1 MTTNP
6 NSVMESIQ
14 RIKGT
19 RIGKMV
25 LTVAALFLVF
35 ACLSAYFVFRNYLL
49 STNIKKQRI
58 EIEKISKEG
67 VDLKNNY
74 DKIQNEYAQ
83 LKKEVEQAKTD
94 RENLN
99 TQVKG
104 LLSDRDKARQLES
117 EVDSLKKAKGLVDTS
132 LSTAENEKSLVAKQN
147 QNLKEEIID
156 LQKIQKQVIQ
166 EKEDLQQLLVKERDK
181 SGRKKL
187 EDENNSLKK
196 ELSRSSVNLQ
206 ASEAQVKQLKE
217 SDARLQ
223 EELKNLSSKVEG
235 YNKNMSQAA
244 SKNRAFE
251 ERLTTVPTKFAE
263 IARQNKTLVKQT
275 ATMHYNLGVFY
286 TKQKEYSRA
295 LSEFERC
302 LELTPDDAYAHF
314 NIGYIYAEYMVN
326 RQKAINHFRQYL
338 QYCKKDD
345 KDADWV
351 KKYIITWQTW
361 DVKQPLE

>member
-1 MTTNP
+1 MTMNP
-6 NSVMESIQ
+6 NNIMESIQ

-25 LTVAALFLVF
+25 LTVAALFLIF
-35 ACLSAYFVFRNYLL
+35 ACLSAYFVFRNYHL
-49 STNIKKQRI
+49 SSDMKRQRS

-74 DKIQNEYAQ
+74 DKIQKEYAQ
-83 LKKEVEQAKTD
+83 LKKEAEQAKTD

-104 LLSDRDKARQLES
+104 LLSDRDKARQLEV
-117 EVDSLKKAKGLVDTS
+117 EIDTLKKAKGIADTT
-132 LSTAENEKSLVAKQN
+132 LSTTENEKTLLAKQS

-156 LQKIQKQVIQ
+156 LQKIQKQVIK

-181 SGRKKL
+181 SGRKRL
-187 EDENNSLKK
+187 EDENNSLKND
-196 ELSRSSVNLQ
+196 LQRSQVNLQ
-206 ASEAQVKQLKE
+206 SSEAQVKQLKE
-217 SDARLQ
+217 SDNRLQ
-223 EELKNLSSKVEG
+223 EELKSLSKKVEG
-235 YNKNMSQAA
+235 YNKDMSQAVT
-244 SKNRAFE
+244 KNRAFE

-263 IARQNKTLVKQT
+263 MARQNKALVKQT

-295 LSEFERC
+295 ISEFQRC
-302 LELTPDDAYAHF
+302 LELAPDDAYAHF
-314 NIGYIYAEYMVN
+314 NIGYIYAEYLVN
-326 RQKAINHFRQYL
+326 RQKAINHFRKYL

-351 KKYIITWQTW
+351 KRYIITWQTW
-361 DVKQPLE
+361 DVRQPLE